1 LGEIDLSRIK
11 TTAPPARVVRRQT
24 LESVIPMAKK
34 KESFEE
40 ALQKLEKIV
49 ARMEEA
55 DVPLDEALQGFEEGV
70 RLARFC
76 SKKLDEAEQKVA
88 MLVRDE
94 SGTLQPAPFSE
105 EGDGD

>member
-1 LGEIDLSRIK
+1 
-11 TTAPPARVVRRQT
+11 
-24 LESVIPMAKK
+24 MAKK

-40 ALQKLEKIV
+40 ALKKLEKIV
-49 ARMEEA
+49 GRMEEA
-55 DVPLDEALQGFEEGV
+55 DIPLEEALQNFEEGV

-94 SGTLQPAPFSE
+94 TGALQPTPFVE
-105 EGDGD
+105 EGDAD

>member
-1 LGEIDLSRIK
+1 
-11 TTAPPARVVRRQT
+11 
-24 LESVIPMAKK
+24 MAKK
-34 KESFEE
+34 KESFED

-49 ARMEEA
+49 ARMEET
-55 DVPLDEALQGFEEGV
+55 DVSLEEALQGFEEGV

-94 SGTLQPAPFSE
+94 SGALQPTPFIE
-105 EGDGD
+105 AGDGE